1 MIVKEVSFTVIG
13 KPQPAGSKRG
23 FPIKRSNGTI
33 GVAISDSN
41 PKAKEW
47 KSIVIDACQ
56 EAYKGP
62 LLRGHLAVYMTFY
75 LPRPKGHFGS
85 GRNAHLLRQASPQFP
100 TVKPDVLKLARGT
113 EDALTGVLWGDD
125 AQTVDLLLQKRYGE
139 PARAVIKVICHEEE
153 PTCNQSNGS
162 EQKTLGHANA
172 LTTKQPSE

>member
-85 GRNAHLLRQASPQFP
+85 GRNAHLLRQASPKFP

-125 AQTVDLLLQKRYGE
+125 AQTVDLCLSKRYGE
-139 PARAVIKVICHEEE
+139 PARVVIKVVCHQE
-153 PTCNQSNGS
+153 TTIGNTTTS
-162 EQKTLGHANA
+162 HAQRE
-172 LTTKQPSE
+172 KSY